1 MDHEFKK
8 GAIAPWDIGSV
19 GCQFALLAHLENLP
33 NINNIAHM

>member
-8 GAIAPWDIGSV
+8 GAIAPWDIGKV
-19 GCQFALLAHLENLP
+19 GTQFALLAHLENLP